1 MASTTLSPT
10 SCTASIASCPLAP
23 TSDTTPSTFD
33 FARFHA
39 TLPLAVK
46 MSVIWVASRVTSSRS
61 ACRSAWIS
69 PLAAEAALPL
79 SRAASLTSRAVSRA
93 VSRTVSLIVPDVLDM
108 DLLHSHPRN
117 IRRAANG
124 AQGKKFPSRAAHA
137 LVTPAVYSRPITA
150 FETTKSS
157 VPLSYPANVGAYV
170 ATLSSF
176 PLAPHLGP
184 RLALDQLLDG
194 TADKLRP
201 GFVRSLGRVDQF
213 GRPSSKQNRLTT
225 E

>member
-1 MASTTLSPT
+1 
-10 SCTASIASCPLAP
+10 PLAP

-69 PLAAEAALPL
+69 PLAAEAAFPL

-93 VSRTVSLIVPDVLDM
+93 VSRTVSLIVPDVLDDVLDM
-108 DLLHSHPRN
+108 NLLHSHPRN
-117 IRRAANG
+117 TRRAANE

-137 LVTPAVYSRPITA
+137 LVTPAVYSRPAEIGG
-150 FETTKSS
+150 SS
-157 VPLSYPANVGAYV
+157 
-170 ATLSSF
+170 
-176 PLAPHLGP
+176 
-184 RLALDQLLDG
+184 
-194 TADKLRP
+194 
-201 GFVRSLGRVDQF
+201 
-213 GRPSSKQNRLTT
+213 
-225 E
+225 

>member
-1 MASTTLSPT
+1 GRVLSDSSMASTTLSPT

-33 FARFHA
+33 FARLHA

-93 VSRTVSLIVPDVLDM
+93 VSQTVSLIVPDVLDDVLDM
-108 DLLHSHPRN
+108 DLLHSPPKKYSPCRQRGAREKVPLP
-117 IRRAANG
+117 RRA
-124 AQGKKFPSRAAHA
+124 
-137 LVTPAVYSRPITA
+137 
-150 FETTKSS
+150 
-157 VPLSYPANVGAYV
+157 PLSLRQF
-170 ATLSSF
+170 TL
-176 PLAPHLGP
+176 
-184 RLALDQLLDG
+184 
-194 TADKLRP
+194 
-201 GFVRSLGRVDQF
+201 VRR
-213 GRPSSKQNRLTT
+213 K
-225 E
+225 